1 MTQPE
6 TNTLQLTPETVS
18 CDLFRGLND
27 NEREQVIAL
36 LTRQQEMSKLLQTQ
50 KFDDEELQELDK
62 QIKHDA
68 FEIEKLISPYRDQ
81 LANTAIN

>member
-1 MTQPE
+1 MTQSE
-6 TNTLQLTPETVS
+6 TTTLQLTPETVS
-18 CDLFRGLND
+18 CDLFRGLDD
-27 NEREQVIAL
+27 NERAQVIAL

-50 KFDDEELQELDK
+50 KFNNEELQELDE

-81 LANTAIN
+81 LTIH